1 MRKFI
6 LAIAAL
12 AFVSVVVA
20 AQHHNNATET
30 PVRSDLSVASD
41 VLFGTTLV
49 KAGEYKVVCDREM
62 ITLNSRDTGKV
73 ALKVE
78 CKGKELPDAT
88 TETKL
93 YVSTD
98 PSGKKIVSKLLIK
111 GSRIEHVF

>member
-6 LAIAAL
+6 LAVVAL
-12 AFVSVVVA
+12 AFVSAVVA
-20 AQHHNNATET
+20 AQHHNATEA
-30 PVRSDLSVASD
+30 PVKSDLTVGSD
-41 VLFGTTLV
+41 ALFGATLI
-49 KAGEYKVVCDREM
+49 KAGEYKVVCDREK
-62 ITLNSRDTGKV
+62 ITVSNHDTGKV

-78 CKGKELPDAT
+78 CKGKELPDVA

-98 PSGKKIVSKLLIK
+98 PSGKKFVSKLLIK